1 VITISNKEMK
11 KRLKINNKRAQI
23 TIFIILALAIIVL
36 LVLLFT
42 RNNELTTI
50 FNTKSPINQIK
61 DCSKEALSEG
71 LELISSQGGSIS
83 PENYYLYE
91 NNKIEYLC
99 YTEENYK
106 EGIIQKPLLKQS
118 IEKELKKYITP
129 KIKGCIDSVKT
140 SLEKKSYI
148 VSYKD
153 PEISLELIPNNIFAT
168 IDLDLKITKDKT
180 ESYKSI
186 KTNIDSNLYKII
198 MIASS
203 ILNFEASQGDSEI
216 MTYMIYYPSLKIEK
230 KIQGDGTKIYI
241 LTDKTSLEKF
251 MFASKSLVFPPGI
264 IGK

>member
-140 SLEKKSYI
+140 SLEKKS
-148 VSYKD
+148 
-153 PEISLELIPNNIFAT
+153 LELIPNNIFAT